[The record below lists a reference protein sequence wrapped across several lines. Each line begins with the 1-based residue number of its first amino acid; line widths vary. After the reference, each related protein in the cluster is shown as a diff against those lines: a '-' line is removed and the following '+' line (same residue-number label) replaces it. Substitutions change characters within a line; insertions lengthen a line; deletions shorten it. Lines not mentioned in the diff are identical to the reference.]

1 MEKFMFYIMLTAI
14 IAGCSNDNKDGE
26 EGSKERSVSSGK
38 SSADSM
44 KEDQHIVYK
53 SGDAAGWPKEQD
65 AVIAAPKNHKIVLE
79 NDRVRVLE
87 VTVSPG
93 EKEPLHHHQR
103 PSVLYVMQSGDFIDY
118 DAGGKVTFDSRQV
131 KPSLVYPLAMW
142 KEPEAPHSIENLS
155 KSVTV
160 KLIRIELK
168 N

>member
-1 MEKFMFYIMLTAI
+1 MKYVMFYIMLAAI
-14 IAGCSNDNKDGE
+14 IAGCSNENKGGE
-26 EGSKERSVSSGK
+26 ESSKDRSMPSGK
-38 SSADSM
+38 SNADSM
-44 KEDQHIVYK
+44 KEDQHVVYK
-53 SGDAAGWPKEQD
+53 SGDAAGWPKDQD

-93 EKEPLHHHQR
+93 EKESLHHHHW

-118 DAGGKVTFDSRQV
+118 DAGGSITFDSRQV